1 MTTRTKYQGIT
12 LLQTKRKN
20 HINHAIYNIYNIIL
34 TEIDSD
40 FINRKE
46 IYISFLLYSR
56 IVNLKFF
63 LFIVLLTE
71 QILSFFV

>member
-46 IYISFLLYSR
+46 IMNYIFPFYFIPELL
-56 IVNLKFF
+56 I
-63 LFIVLLTE
+63 
-71 QILSFFV
+71 